1 MNTELFLDLHDLLV
15 ERYGLEPSL
24 HMSTHEMLAMFL
36 YTCGGNE
43 SNRRVQNRFKHS
55 GETISRKFDEVLNS
69 LMVMAKDYIRPKDPN
84 FRAGHKRIRDDKRAS
99 PISKIVLVLLME
111 LISECHHHLMSK
123 LDTLEKLEF
132 LLKMF

>member
-55 GETISRKFDEVLNS
+55 GETIRRKFDEV
-69 LMVMAKDYIRPKDPN
+69 
-84 FRAGHKRIRDDKRAS
+84 
-99 PISKIVLVLLME
+99 
-111 LISECHHHLMSK
+111 
-123 LDTLEKLEF
+123 
-132 LLKMF
+132 